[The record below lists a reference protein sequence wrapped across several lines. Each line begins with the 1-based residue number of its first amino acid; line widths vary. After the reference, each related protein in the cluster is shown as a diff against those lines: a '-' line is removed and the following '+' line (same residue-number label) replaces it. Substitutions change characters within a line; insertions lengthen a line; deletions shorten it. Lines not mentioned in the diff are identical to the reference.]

1 MKRILLF
8 VLCLSSLYA
17 DAPAV
22 EQPLEES
29 QSTLAL
35 GIDVGSPQGVNLRAG
50 FFHPRFSLVAG
61 GMYWSSENYGYEGA
75 AAFNF
80 FSSRNF
86 YQGLGVVAGY
96 FSNNP
101 LNGLMSNF
109 FSAPHTN
116 GAYQYTYVG
125 PEYSLYL
132 SGFTLS
138 LGVGFGSGDYASPQV
153 IFHFG
158 YLFRLI

>member
-1 MKRILLF
+1 MRRILLF
-8 VLCLSSLYA
+8 MFCVSILCA
-17 DAPAV
+17 EAPAP
-22 EQPLEES
+22 EKPPEES

-50 FFHPRFSLVAG
+50 FLHPRFSLMAG

-75 AAFNF
+75 LAFNF
-80 FSSRNF
+80 FSSKNF

-109 FSAPHTN
+109 FVAPHES
-116 GAYQYTYVG
+116 GAYQYTYIG
-125 PEYSLYL
+125 PQYSLYL
-132 SGFTLS
+132 SGFTLA
-138 LGVGFGSGDYASPQV
+138 LGVGFGKGDYTSPQA

-158 YLFRLI
+158 YLFRLM